1 MKHLLTGVA
10 LAAALAITA
19 PVWAQTS
26 TAPMTPPASGPAAAP
41 AKPPVAKSMPVH
53 PRPWMHHVV
62 HDRASMNMAEQLNA
76 QELQRITS
84 GAPPTAA
91 PAMPPGGN
99 YK

>member
-10 LAAALAITA
+10 IAAALAIST

-26 TAPMTPPASGPAAAP
+26 TAPMTPPAAAP
-41 AKPPVAKSMPVH
+41 AKPPVAKSMPAN
-53 PRPWMHHVV
+53 PRRWMHHVV
-62 HDRASMNMAEQLNA
+62 HDRASMRMAEQLNA

-84 GAPPTAA
+84 GAPPA
-91 PAMPPGGN
+91 PAPMMTPGGG

>member
-10 LAAALAITA
+10 MAAALTITA

-26 TAPMTPPASGPAAAP
+26 TAPMTPPAAAP
-41 AKPPVAKSMPVH
+41 MTPPAGAGQSMPAN
-53 PRPWMHHVV
+53 PRRWMHHVV
-62 HDRASMNMAEQLNA
+62 HHRGGSSMSMAEQLNA

-84 GAPPTAA
+84 GAPPA
-91 PAMPPGGN
+91 PPMTSGGN